1 MKKKINPIIEV
12 PKGTF
17 QYNEEVRPINP
28 DILNGSLP
36 VHDLYVSD
44 KGRIFKE
51 ADNRLQEVLP
61 SLDRYGYIVVN
72 YMNTDG
78 ERKQVKAHRAILG
91 TFDPLPKEEMKELT
105 VNHVDGYHKTNN
117 RLSNLEWLGN
127 GDNVRDASKQGLM
140 RNALTDGEIIK
151 IINLAKRGLS
161 DEEISDIMKGR
172 LTPGSVGAVRRGD
185 GDFGKRL
192 EAMEIEPV
200 KMKRMITDEDYPMI
214 YNMIDKGMNDN
225 EIADIIGCNRGTIA
239 SIRRG
244 DTDYYAGKLN
254 QYNRSSVAIMSKITD
269 DIIIT
274 IHTLSKQGMSDEA
287 ISEKINI
294 PLATVSCIRSGQA
307 QYIDRIRALGLSPIR
322 ISTNSTI
329 SDDDIRAII
338 KYAREG
344 KKDSEISEILGFS
357 KATIA
362 TIRQGGNVY
371 AKKLRDLGLQPC
383 VSDKPKLTDNE
394 YRAIIRY
401 AQEGKSDE
409 EIGEIFNKSAKM
421 IQCIRTGQDNY
432 KNILNRLGL
441 EPVKHERV
449 YKRGG
454 GQ

>member
-1 MKKKINPIIEV
+1 MKKKINPIIQV
-12 PKGTF
+12 PEGLF
-17 QYNEEVRPINP
+17 RNNEEVRPINQ
-28 DILNGSLP
+28 DILNSDAP
-36 VHDLYVSD
+36 AHDIYVSD
-44 KGRIFKE
+44 KGRMFKE
-51 ADNRLQEVLP
+51 VNGKLTEMTLSYDM
-61 SLDRYGYIVVN
+61 YGYTGGTYVDVE
-72 YMNTDG
+72 G
-78 ERKQVKAHRAILG
+78 KSCKVKTHRAVLA
-91 TFDPLPKEEMKELT
+91 TFDPLPKEEMRALT
-105 VNHVDGYHKTNN
+105 VNHINGYQKSNN
-117 RLSNLEWLGN
+117 KLDNLEWMTN
-127 GDNVRDASKQGLM
+127 ADNVRDAVYQGLK
-140 RNALTDGEIIK
+140 RSLSDSQIK
-151 IINLAKRGLS
+151 TVINLAKHGLS
-161 DEEISDIMKGR
+161 DEEISNILDGR

-192 EAMEIEPV
+192 DALDIEPV

-214 YNMIDKGMNDN
+214 YNMIDKGMSDS
-225 EIADIIGCNRGTIA
+225 EIADIIGSNRGTIA
-239 SIRRG
+239 YIRRG
-244 DTDYYAGKLN
+244 ATDYYAGKLN
-254 QYNRSSVAIMSKITD
+254 QYNRSSVMIMSKITD
-269 DIIIT
+269 DIIIN
-274 IHTLSKQGMSDEA
+274 IYTLSKQGMSDEA

-294 PLATVSCIRSGQA
+294 PLATVSCIRSGQS
-307 QYIDRIRALGLSPIR
+307 QYIDRIKALGLSPIKLA
-322 ISTNSTI
+322 NNI

-409 EIGEIFNKSAKM
+409 EIGEIFNKSTKM
-421 IQCIRTGQDNY
+421 IQSIRTGQGTY
-432 KNILNRLGL
+432 INILNRLGL

>member
-1 MKKKINPIIEV
+1 MEKKINPIIQV
-12 PKGTF
+12 PEGLF
-17 QYNEEVRPINP
+17 RNNEEVRPINQ
-28 DILNGSLP
+28 DILNSAAP
-36 VHDLYVSD
+36 AHDIYVSD
-44 KGRIFKE
+44 KGRMFKE
-51 ADNRLQEVLP
+51 VNGKLTEMTLTYDTH
-61 SLDRYGYIVVN
+61 GYTGGTYVDVE
-72 YMNTDG
+72 G
-78 ERKQVKAHRAILG
+78 KPCKVKTHRAVLA
-91 TFDPLPKEEMKELT
+91 TFDPLPKEQMRELT
-105 VNHVDGYHKTNN
+105 VNHVNGYQKSNN
-117 RLSNLEWLGN
+117 KLDNLEWMTN
-127 GDNVRDASKQGLM
+127 ADNVRDAIYQGLK
-140 RNALTDGEIIK
+140 RSLSDSQIK
-151 IINLAKRGLS
+151 TVINLAKRGLS
-161 DEEISDIMKGR
+161 DEEISNILDGR
-172 LTPGSVGAVRRGD
+172 LTPGSVGAVRRGS

-192 EAMEIEPV
+192 EAINIEPI

-214 YNMIDKGMNDN
+214 YNMIDKGMSDN

-244 DTDYYAGKLN
+244 DTDYYASKLN
-254 QYNRSSVAIMSKITD
+254 QYNRSSAMIMSKITD
-269 DIIIT
+269 DIIIN
-274 IHTLSKQGMSDEA
+274 IHALSKQGMSDEA
-287 ISEKINI
+287 ISEKISI
-294 PLATVSCIRSGQA
+294 PLATVSCIRSGQS
-307 QYIDRIRALGLSPIR
+307 QYIDRIKALGLSPIR
-322 ISTNSTI
+322 ISTNSSI

-362 TIRQGGNVY
+362 TIRQGGNMY

-421 IQCIRTGQDNY
+421 IQGIRIGQGSY
-432 KNILNRLGL
+432 MNILNRLEL